1 MTVPPGLHALL
12 EPARAERRAIL
23 YEHEAYA
30 LLEAFGIA
38 CPRHRFVPA
47 AGMRTRAGDASGT
60 LEQALAAIEGDR
72 VVVKAVAPHLL
83 HKSDVGGV
91 RILPHEI
98 STVAAAVQQMLHAL
112 AAHAPAGVLLVEHVP
127 HDVQPGSELLLGARW
142 TDEFGPVVT
151 VAPGGLHAEFL
162 AAALRDDRAIAVVP
176 AGEAPGAPRAAL
188 AGCAW
193 LQLATEPQRGAPPRV
208 SWEAVERVL
217 HGLLRLA
224 RAFQALGIGDCEIN
238 PAVVAGGRLVPLD
251 ALVTLGRGL
260 PETAPRPASKLQHL
274 FAPRRIAV
282 VGVSDGMNPGRLV
295 LRNILREGFP
305 AEGITVI
312 KPGRDRID
320 GCRCVPDVASLE
332 APVDLLVVAVGAAH
346 VPGVVE
352 AAVAAQA
359 AESLIVIPGGLEETS
374 TGGTAASRV
383 RAALDAARATPW
395 GGPVVVGG
403 NCLGI
408 RSRPGRYDTM
418 FIPEPKLPAASGA
431 DHPVAVI
438 AQSGAFAI
446 ARASRWETVTPRYL
460 VTLGNQTDVTVGDV
474 LEWLRDDPQLTVFA
488 LYVEGFKPGD
498 GRRTL
503 RAAADITASGRSVV
517 LYRAGRT
524 RAGAQASRSHTA
536 SIAGD
541 YRVTRLLFEQAG
553 VLVADTL
560 DAFDDLVAL
569 ALASADRQ
577 AGPRLA
583 ALSNAG
589 FECVAMGDALG
600 SLELAAFGDATRS
613 RLASLFADAG
623 LAGIVDVHNPLDLTP
638 MADDGVYEAIVR
650 AALDDE
656 GVDAAVVGVVPLTG
670 ALQTLPASPDWV
682 EDLSREEAVAA
693 RLARVNREVRKPML
707 VVVDAG
713 SRFDPL
719 ARALAAGGLAVF
731 RSAPRA
737 VRALDTWVRAARGR
751 GEGDTDR
758 R

>member
-1 MTVPPGLHALL
+1 MTGTPDLHALL
-12 EPARAERRAIL
+12 APARAERRAIL

-30 LLEAFGIA
+30 LLEAFDLA

-47 AGMRTRAGDASGT
+47 AAIPTGGHAGPAGV
-60 LEQALAAIEGDR
+60 LEEALAALEGDR
-72 VVVKAVAPHLL
+72 VVVKAVAPRLL

-91 RILPHEI
+91 RIVPRDVAV
-98 STVAAAVQQMLHAL
+98 VAAAVEQMLRAL
-112 AAHAPAGVLLVEHVP
+112 AAHAPAGVLLVEHVT

-162 AAALRDDRAIAVVP
+162 AAALREDRSIAVVSARDP
-176 AGEAPGAPRAAL
+176 LVPGRAAL
-188 AGCAW
+188 ARCAW
-193 LQLATEPQRGAPPRV
+193 WQLAAEPQRGAPPRV
-208 SWEAVERVL
+208 SWDAVGRVL
-217 HGLLRLA
+217 DGLLRLA
-224 RAFQALGIGDCEIN
+224 GSFEALGIGDCEIN

-260 PETAPRPASKLQHL
+260 AATAPRPTSKLRHL
-274 FAPRRIAV
+274 LTPRRIAV
-282 VGVSDGMNPGRLV
+282 VGVSDGINPGRLV

-305 AEGITVI
+305 PEAITVI
-312 KPGRDRID
+312 KPGRDRIE

-346 VPGVVE
+346 VPAVVE
-352 AAVAAQA
+352 ATIAAQA

-374 TGGTAASRV
+374 AGGMAASRV
-383 RAALDAARATPW
+383 RAALDAARATSW

-418 FIPEPKLPAASGA
+418 FIPEPKLPAPSGR

-446 ARASRWETVTPRYL
+446 ARASRWDAVIPRYL

-474 LEWLRDDPQLTVFA
+474 LEWLREDPQLTVFA

-498 GRRTL
+498 GWRTL
-503 RAAADITASGRSVV
+503 RAAADITASGRTVV

-553 VLVADTL
+553 VLVADTI

-569 ALASADRQ
+569 ALGTGGR
-577 AGPRLA
+577 PRGRRVA
-583 ALSNAG
+583 AISNAG
-589 FECVAMGDALG
+589 FECVAMGDALC
-600 SLELAAFGDATRS
+600 SLELATFGDGTRS
-613 RLASLFADAG
+613 LLASLFRDAG
-623 LAGIVDVHNPLDLTP
+623 LTGIVDVHNPLDLTP
-638 MADDGVYEAIVR
+638 MADDAAYEAIVR
-650 AALDDE
+650 AALADE

-670 ALQTLPASPDWV
+670 ALQTLPASPDWA
-682 EDLSREEAVAA
+682 EDLAREEAIAA
-693 RLARVNREVRKPML
+693 RLARVNREVRKPLL

-719 ARALAAGGLAVF
+719 ARALAHGGLAVF
-731 RSAPRA
+731 RSATRA
-737 VRALDTWVRAARGR
+737 VRALDTWVRAEQGR
-751 GEGDTDR
+751 G
-758 R
+758 